1 MSSFRVGRCS
11 RPFRGGCGTWV
22 CAVIAAHT
30 LFSPHQHASTMM
42 YYVSMTR
49 KDMKVITVRVPS
61 EIHAAVLA
69 AAHQDRR
76 SITAYLQIVIEE
88 HLAVLKEGDLL
99 HE

>member
-1 MSSFRVGRCS
+1 
-11 RPFRGGCGTWV
+11 
-22 CAVIAAHT
+22 
-30 LFSPHQHASTMM
+30 MM

-88 HLAVLKEGDLL
+88 HLAVLKEGDTL

>member
-1 MSSFRVGRCS
+1 
-11 RPFRGGCGTWV
+11 
-22 CAVIAAHT
+22 
-30 LFSPHQHASTMM
+30 MM

-49 KDMKVITVRVPS
+49 KDMKVITVRVPV

>member
-1 MSSFRVGRCS
+1 
-11 RPFRGGCGTWV
+11 
-22 CAVIAAHT
+22 
-30 LFSPHQHASTMM
+30 MM

-61 EIHAAVLA
+61 EIHAKVLA
-69 AAHQDRR
+69 AAKEDRR

-88 HLAVLKEGDLL
+88 HLAVLAAGDQL